1 GRVRRG
7 ELRRDRAGGDPA
19 RRGRGPRRARP
30 VAGAAAGA
38 VMSEA
43 LAAEPQRIATITLDE
58 RTVIRRSRAIE
69 DERAAAITDLLKDNR
84 FTPLSGLAGPFHLH
98 LAVEENRLVMDIRA
112 AADGSSESFVLPL
125 APFRRIVKD
134 YFLVCESYY
143 EAIRDKTLTQVEAI
157 DVGRRSLHDEGSEL
171 LAERLAGKVAID
183 HDTARRL
190 FTLICVLHLRS

>member
-1 GRVRRG
+1 MN
-7 ELRRDRAGGDPA
+7 
-19 RRGRGPRRARP
+19 
-30 VAGAAAGA
+30 AAAA
-38 VMSEA
+38 PA
-43 LAAEPQRIATITLDE
+43 PQRIAEITLDE

-69 DERAAAITDLLKDNR
+69 DERTAAITDLLKDNR
-84 FTPLSGLAGPFHLH
+84 FTPLSGLTGPYHLH
-98 LAVEENRLVMDIRA
+98 LAVEENRLIMEIRPLNNLG
-112 AADGSSESFVLPL
+112 ADGSNESIVLPL